1 MPLKLTSVEDIFFT
15 GGVIHIIDRFLT
27 IPLNISTTGTVA
39 GLSAAVGAVS
49 VAGLTQTLDT
59 IKDVTVFAPN
69 NAAFEAIG
77 SAVANLSTSDLTK
90 ILEYHGAT
98 PAYVRGK
105 FGVRM
110 ANISTV
116 INGTV
121 AYSSD
126 LVNGTKI
133 QALNGETLTITT
145 NNGTIYVNSAKV
157 VTPDVLV
164 ANGVVHVINK

>member
-49 VAGLTQTLDT
+49 AAGLTQTLDT
-59 IKDVTVFAPN
+59 IKNVTVFAPN

-90 ILEYHGAT
+90 ILEYH
-98 PAYVRGK
+98 
-105 FGVRM
+105 
-110 ANISTV
+110 V

>member
-1 MPLKLTSVEDIFFT
+1 
-15 GGVIHIIDRFLT
+15 
-27 IPLNISTTGTVA
+27 
-39 GLSAAVGAVS
+39 
-49 VAGLTQTLDT
+49 
-59 IKDVTVFAPN
+59 
-69 NAAFEAIG
+69 
-77 SAVANLSTSDLTK
+77 
-90 ILEYHGAT
+90 
-98 PAYVRGK
+98 
-105 FGVRM
+105 
-110 ANISTV
+110 V